1 LRSPFNIILSLV
13 CLSMLVMATKN
24 KNEIKLTKARSEGRA
39 EKPSAESTYSAV
51 MGKAKLEGSR
61 VVLVFGAGWC
71 VWCQKL
77 ESETLTALRVKSKMY
92 EMKVVKL
99 KVDIEKNK
107 DIAMRYNVKSIPV
120 LVLVDGDE
128 KVIGRR
134 DGYMNVKDM
143 LSWLNLN

>member
-1 LRSPFNIILSLV
+1 MRSTFNIILSLV

-24 KNEIKLTKARSEGRA
+24 KNEIKLTKANSEGRL
-39 EKPSAESTYSAV
+39 EKPAEATYPGV
-51 MGKAKLEGSR
+51 MGKAKSEGSR

-77 ESETLTALRVKSKMY
+77 ESETLTASKVKSKMD

-107 DIAMRYNVKSIPV
+107 DIALRYNVKSIPV
-120 LVLVDGDE
+120 LILVDGDE

-134 DGYMNVKDM
+134 DGYMNVKET